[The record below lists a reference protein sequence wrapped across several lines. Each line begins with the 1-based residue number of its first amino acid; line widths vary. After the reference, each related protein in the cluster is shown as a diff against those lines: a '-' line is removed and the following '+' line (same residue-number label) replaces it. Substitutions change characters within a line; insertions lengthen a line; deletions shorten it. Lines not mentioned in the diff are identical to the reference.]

1 MSHGVCVTDL
11 GWVGKNK
18 YVNVCIMMFENLLN
32 KLAVNLHKY
41 FKNTRIMAENLR
53 SPNSFFFGFIA
64 KRLMLVGNQK
74 VIEDSVQRLNI
85 KSKDKIL
92 EIGSGNGQALIEI
105 LKKNP
110 KQIKAIEI
118 SPIFRNHLNNKFGKK
133 IEVYENDAKN
143 LKGIIN
149 NSSINK
155 ILLINVIYFL
165 NPLELYLKELKRI
178 LNKDGTIFI
187 AGKFEAVKTFDDNVF
202 QNKKI
207 TELLKVLK
215 KFFKVSYEFVDLGD
229 LNSRYYAIYL
239 KK

>member
-1 MSHGVCVTDL
+1 MIL
-11 GWVGKNK
+11 
-18 YVNVCIMMFENLLN
+18 ENLLN
-32 KLAVNLHKY
+32 KLAINLHKF

-53 SPNSFFFGFIA
+53 SPNTFFFGFIA

-74 VIEDSVQRLNI
+74 VIEDSVKRLNI
-85 KSKDKIL
+85 KSEDKIL
-92 EIGSGNGQALIEI
+92 EVGSGNVQALIEI

-110 KQIKAIEI
+110 KKIKVIEI
-118 SPIFRNHLNNKFGKK
+118 SPIFRNHLKNKFGKK

-143 LKGIIN
+143 LRGIIN
-149 NSSINK
+149 NRSIDK

>member
-1 MSHGVCVTDL
+1 MIL
-11 GWVGKNK
+11 
-18 YVNVCIMMFENLLN
+18 ENLLN
-32 KLAVNLHKY
+32 KLAINLHKY
-41 FKNTRIMAENLR
+41 FKNTRVMAENLR

-74 VIEDSVQRLNI
+74 VIEDSVERLNV
-85 KSKDKIL
+85 KSEDKIL

-110 KQIKAIEI
+110 KKLKVIEI
-118 SPIFRNHLNNKFGKK
+118 SPIFRNHLKNKFGKK

-143 LKGIIN
+143 LRGIIN
-149 NSSINK
+149 NSSIDK

-165 NPLELYLKELKRI
+165 NPLELYLKEFKRI

-202 QNKKI
+202 QNKII

-215 KFFKVSYEFVDLGD
+215 KFKVSYEFVDLGD

>member
-1 MSHGVCVTDL
+1 MIL
-11 GWVGKNK
+11 
-18 YVNVCIMMFENLLN
+18 ENLLN
-32 KLAVNLHKY
+32 ILAINLHKF

-53 SPNSFFFGFIA
+53 SPNTFFFGFIA

-74 VIEDSVQRLNI
+74 VIEDSVKRLNI
-85 KSKDKIL
+85 KSEDKIL

-110 KQIKAIEI
+110 KKIKVIEI
-118 SPIFRNHLNNKFGKK
+118 SPIFRNHLKKKFGKK

-143 LKGIIN
+143 LRGIIN
-149 NSSINK
+149 NSSIDK

>member
-1 MSHGVCVTDL
+1 MIL
-11 GWVGKNK
+11 
-18 YVNVCIMMFENLLN
+18 ENLLN
-32 KLAVNLHKY
+32 ILAINLHKF

-53 SPNSFFFGFIA
+53 SPNTFFFGFIA

-74 VIEDSVQRLNI
+74 VIEDSVKRLNI
-85 KSKDKIL
+85 KSEDKIL
-92 EIGSGNGQALIEI
+92 EVGSGNGQALIEI

-110 KQIKAIEI
+110 KKIKVIEI
-118 SPIFRNHLNNKFGKK
+118 SPIFRNHLKNKFGKK

-165 NPLELYLKELKRI
+165 NPLELYLNELKRI

>member
-1 MSHGVCVTDL
+1 MIL
-11 GWVGKNK
+11 
-18 YVNVCIMMFENLLN
+18 ENLLN
-32 KLAVNLHKY
+32 ILAINLHKF

-53 SPNSFFFGFIA
+53 SPNTFFFGFIA

-74 VIEDSVQRLNI
+74 VIEDSVKRLNI
-85 KSKDKIL
+85 KSEDKIL
-92 EIGSGNGQALIEI
+92 EVGSGNGQALIEI

-110 KQIKAIEI
+110 KKIKVIEI
-118 SPIFRNHLNNKFGKK
+118 SPIFRNHLKNKFSKK

-143 LKGIIN
+143 LRGIIK
-149 NSSINK
+149 NSSIDK

-165 NPLELYLKELKRI
+165 NPLELYLNELKRI

>member
-1 MSHGVCVTDL
+1 MIL
-11 GWVGKNK
+11 
-18 YVNVCIMMFENLLN
+18 ENLLN
-32 KLAVNLHKY
+32 VLAINLHKF

-53 SPNSFFFGFIA
+53 SPNTFFFGFIA

-74 VIEDSVQRLNI
+74 VIEDSVKRLNI
-85 KSKDKIL
+85 KSEDKIL
-92 EIGSGNGQALIEI
+92 EVGSGNGQALIEI

-110 KQIKAIEI
+110 KKIKVIEI
-118 SPIFRNHLNNKFGKK
+118 SPIFRNHLKNKFGKK

-143 LKGIIN
+143 LRGIIN
-149 NSSINK
+149 NSSIDK
-155 ILLINVIYFL
+155 ILLVNVIYFL

-202 QNKKI
+202 HNKKI

>member
-1 MSHGVCVTDL
+1 MIL
-11 GWVGKNK
+11 
-18 YVNVCIMMFENLLN
+18 ENLLN
-32 KLAVNLHKY
+32 ILAINLHKF

-53 SPNSFFFGFIA
+53 SPNTFFFGFIA

-74 VIEDSVQRLNI
+74 VIEDSVKRLNI
-85 KSKDKIL
+85 KSEDKIL
-92 EIGSGNGQALIEI
+92 EVGSGNGQALIEI

-110 KQIKAIEI
+110 KKIKVIEI
-118 SPIFRNHLNNKFGKK
+118 SPIFRNHLKNKFGKK

-143 LKGIIN
+143 LRGIIN
-149 NSSINK
+149 NSSIDK

-229 LNSRYYAIYL
+229 LNSRYYAICL
-239 KK
+239 

>member
-1 MSHGVCVTDL
+1 MIL
-11 GWVGKNK
+11 
-18 YVNVCIMMFENLLN
+18 ENLLN
-32 KLAVNLHKY
+32 ILAINLHKF

-53 SPNSFFFGFIA
+53 SPNTFFFGFIA

-74 VIEDSVQRLNI
+74 VIEDSVKRLNI
-85 KSKDKIL
+85 KSEDKIL
-92 EIGSGNGQALIEI
+92 EVGSGNGQALIEI

-110 KQIKAIEI
+110 KKIKVIEI
-118 SPIFRNHLNNKFGKK
+118 SPIFRNHLKNKFGKK

-149 NSSINK
+149 NSSIDK

-207 TELLKVLK
+207 TDLLKKLK

>member
-1 MSHGVCVTDL
+1 M
-11 GWVGKNK
+11 
-18 YVNVCIMMFENLLN
+18 IFENLLN
-32 KLAVNLHKY
+32 ILAINLHKF

-53 SPNSFFFGFIA
+53 SPNTFFFGFIA

-74 VIEDSVQRLNI
+74 VIEDSVKRLNI
-85 KSKDKIL
+85 KSEDKIL

-110 KQIKAIEI
+110 KKIKVIEI
-118 SPIFRNHLNNKFGKK
+118 SPIFRNHLKNKFGKK

-143 LKGIIN
+143 LKGIMN
-149 NSSINK
+149 NSSIDK

-165 NPLELYLKELKRI
+165 NPLELYLNELKRI

>member
-1 MSHGVCVTDL
+1 MIL
-11 GWVGKNK
+11 
-18 YVNVCIMMFENLLN
+18 ENLLN
-32 KLAVNLHKY
+32 ILAINLHKF

-53 SPNSFFFGFIA
+53 SPNTFFFSFIA

-74 VIEDSVQRLNI
+74 VIEDSVKRLNI
-85 KSKDKIL
+85 KSEDKIL
-92 EIGSGNGQALIEI
+92 EVGSGNGQALIEI

-110 KQIKAIEI
+110 KKIKVIEI
-118 SPIFRNHLNNKFGKK
+118 SPIFRKHLKNKFGKK

-143 LKGIIN
+143 LKGIIK

>member
-1 MSHGVCVTDL
+1 MIL
-11 GWVGKNK
+11 
-18 YVNVCIMMFENLLN
+18 ENLLN
-32 KLAVNLHKY
+32 ILAINLHKF

-53 SPNSFFFGFIA
+53 SPNTFFFGFIA

-74 VIEDSVQRLNI
+74 VIEDSVKRLNI
-85 KSKDKIL
+85 KSEDKIL
-92 EIGSGNGQALIEI
+92 EVGSGNGQALIEI

-110 KQIKAIEI
+110 KKIKVIEI
-118 SPIFRNHLNNKFGKK
+118 SPIFRNHLKNKFGKK
-133 IEVYENDAKN
+133 IEVYKNDAKN
-143 LKGIIN
+143 LRGIIN
-149 NSSINK
+149 NSSIDK

-215 KFFKVSYEFVDLGD
+215 KFFKVSYEFLDLGD

>member
-1 MSHGVCVTDL
+1 MIL
-11 GWVGKNK
+11 EK
-18 YVNVCIMMFENLLN
+18 LLN
-32 KLAVNLHKY
+32 ILAINLHKF

-74 VIEDSVQRLNI
+74 VIEDSVKRLYI
-85 KSKDKIL
+85 KSEDKIL
-92 EIGSGNGQALIEI
+92 EVGSGNGQALIEI

-110 KQIKAIEI
+110 KKIKVIEI
-118 SPIFRNHLNNKFGKK
+118 SPIFRNHLKNKFGKK

-149 NSSINK
+149 NSSIDK

-165 NPLELYLKELKRI
+165 NPLELYLKDLKRI
-178 LNKDGTIFI
+178 LKKDGTIFI
-187 AGKFEAVKTFDDNVF
+187 AGKFEAVKTFNDDVF
-202 QNKKI
+202 QNKQIKD
-207 TELLKVLK
+207 LLKVLK

>member
-1 MSHGVCVTDL
+1 MIL
-11 GWVGKNK
+11 
-18 YVNVCIMMFENLLN
+18 ENLLN
-32 KLAVNLHKY
+32 ILAINLHKF

-53 SPNSFFFGFIA
+53 SPNTFFFGFIA

-74 VIEDSVQRLNI
+74 VIEDSVKRLNI
-85 KSKDKIL
+85 KSEDKIL
-92 EIGSGNGQALIEI
+92 EVGSGNGQALIEI

-110 KQIKAIEI
+110 KKIKVIEI
-118 SPIFRNHLNNKFGKK
+118 SPIFRNHLKNKFGKK

-143 LKGIIN
+143 LKDIIN
-149 NSSINK
+149 NSSIDK

>member
-1 MSHGVCVTDL
+1 MIL
-11 GWVGKNK
+11 
-18 YVNVCIMMFENLLN
+18 ENLLN
-32 KLAVNLHKY
+32 ILAINLHKF

-53 SPNSFFFGFIA
+53 SPNTFFFGFIA

-74 VIEDSVQRLNI
+74 VIEDSVKRLNI
-85 KSKDKIL
+85 KSEDKIL
-92 EIGSGNGQALIEI
+92 EVGSGNGQALIEI

-110 KQIKAIEI
+110 KKIKVIEI

>member
-1 MSHGVCVTDL
+1 MIL
-11 GWVGKNK
+11 
-18 YVNVCIMMFENLLN
+18 ENLLN
-32 KLAVNLHKY
+32 ILAINLHKF

-53 SPNSFFFGFIA
+53 SPNTLFFGFIA

-85 KSKDKIL
+85 KSEDKIL
-92 EIGSGNGQALIEI
+92 EVGSGNGQALIEI

-110 KQIKAIEI
+110 KKIKVIEI
-118 SPIFRNHLNNKFGKK
+118 SPIFRNHLKNKFGKK
-133 IEVYENDAKN
+133 IEVYKNDAKN
-143 LKGIIN
+143 LRGIIN
-149 NSSINK
+149 NSSIDK

>member
-1 MSHGVCVTDL
+1 MIL
-11 GWVGKNK
+11 
-18 YVNVCIMMFENLLN
+18 ENLLN
-32 KLAVNLHKY
+32 ILAINLHKF

-53 SPNSFFFGFIA
+53 SPNTFFFGFIA

-74 VIEDSVQRLNI
+74 VIEDSVKRLNI
-85 KSKDKIL
+85 KSEDKIL
-92 EIGSGNGQALIEI
+92 EVGSGNGQALIEI

-110 KQIKAIEI
+110 KKIKVIEI
-118 SPIFRNHLNNKFGKK
+118 SPIFRNHLKNKFGKK

-143 LKGIIN
+143 LKGILN
-149 NSSINK
+149 NSSVNK

-215 KFFKVSYEFVDLGD
+215 KFFNVSYEFVDLGD

>member
-1 MSHGVCVTDL
+1 MIL
-11 GWVGKNK
+11 
-18 YVNVCIMMFENLLN
+18 ENLLN
-32 KLAVNLHKY
+32 ILAINLHKF

-53 SPNSFFFGFIA
+53 SPNTFFFGFIA

-74 VIEDSVQRLNI
+74 VIEDSVKRLNI
-85 KSKDKIL
+85 KSEDKIL
-92 EIGSGNGQALIEI
+92 EVGSGNGQALIEI

-110 KQIKAIEI
+110 EKIKVIEI
-118 SPIFRNHLNNKFGKK
+118 SPIFRNHLKNKFGKK

-165 NPLELYLKELKRI
+165 NPLELYLNELKRI

>member
-1 MSHGVCVTDL
+1 MIL
-11 GWVGKNK
+11 
-18 YVNVCIMMFENLLN
+18 ENLLN
-32 KLAVNLHKY
+32 ILAINLHKF

-53 SPNSFFFGFIA
+53 SPNTFFFGFIA

-74 VIEDSVQRLNI
+74 VIEDSVKRLNI
-85 KSKDKIL
+85 KSENKIL
-92 EIGSGNGQALIEI
+92 EVGSGNGQALIEI

-110 KQIKAIEI
+110 KKIKVIEI
-118 SPIFRNHLNNKFGKK
+118 SPIFRNHLKNKFGKK
-133 IEVYENDAKN
+133 IEVYKNDAKN
-143 LKGIIN
+143 LRGIIN
-149 NSSINK
+149 NSSIDK

>member
-1 MSHGVCVTDL
+1 MIL
-11 GWVGKNK
+11 
-18 YVNVCIMMFENLLN
+18 ENLLN
-32 KLAVNLHKY
+32 ILAINLHKF

-53 SPNSFFFGFIA
+53 SPNTFFFGFIA

-74 VIEDSVQRLNI
+74 VIEDSVKRLNI
-85 KSKDKIL
+85 KSEDKIL
-92 EIGSGNGQALIEI
+92 EVGSGNGQALIEI

-110 KQIKAIEI
+110 KKIKVIEI
-118 SPIFRNHLNNKFGKK
+118 SPIFRNHLKNKFGKK
-133 IEVYENDAKN
+133 IEVYKNEAKN
-143 LKGIIN
+143 LRGIIN
-149 NSSINK
+149 NSSIDK

-165 NPLELYLKELKRI
+165 NPLELYLNELKRI

>member
-1 MSHGVCVTDL
+1 MILES
-11 GWVGKNK
+11 
-18 YVNVCIMMFENLLN
+18 LLN
-32 KLAVNLHKY
+32 KLAVNLHEY

-74 VIEDSVQRLNI
+74 VIEDSVQRLNV
-85 KSKDKIL
+85 KTEDKIL

-110 KQIKAIEI
+110 KHIKAIEI
-118 SPIFRNHLNNKFGKK
+118 SPIFRNHLKNKFGKK
-133 IEVYENDAKN
+133 IEVYKNDAKN
-143 LKGIIN
+143 LRGIIN
-149 NSSINK
+149 NSSIDK

-202 QNKKI
+202 QNKII

>member
-1 MSHGVCVTDL
+1 MIL
-11 GWVGKNK
+11 
-18 YVNVCIMMFENLLN
+18 ENLLN
-32 KLAVNLHKY
+32 ILAINLHKF

-53 SPNSFFFGFIA
+53 SPNTFFFGFIA

-74 VIEDSVQRLNI
+74 VIEDSVERLNI
-85 KSKDKIL
+85 KSEDKIL
-92 EIGSGNGQALIEI
+92 EVGSGNGQALIEI

-110 KQIKAIEI
+110 KKIKVIEI
-118 SPIFRNHLNNKFGKK
+118 SPIFRNHLKNKFGKK

-149 NSSINK
+149 NSSIDK

-165 NPLELYLKELKRI
+165 NPLELYLNELKRI

>member
-1 MSHGVCVTDL
+1 MIL
-11 GWVGKNK
+11 
-18 YVNVCIMMFENLLN
+18 ENLLN
-32 KLAVNLHKY
+32 ILAINLHKF

-53 SPNSFFFGFIA
+53 SPNTFFFGFIA

-74 VIEDSVQRLNI
+74 VIEDSVKRLNI
-85 KSKDKIL
+85 KSEDKIL
-92 EIGSGNGQALIEI
+92 EVGSGNGQALIEI

-110 KQIKAIEI
+110 KKIKVIEI
-118 SPIFRNHLNNKFGKK
+118 SPIFRNHLKNKFGKK

-149 NSSINK
+149 NSSVNK

>member
-1 MSHGVCVTDL
+1 MIL
-11 GWVGKNK
+11 
-18 YVNVCIMMFENLLN
+18 ENLLN
-32 KLAVNLHKY
+32 ILAINLHKF

-53 SPNSFFFGFIA
+53 SPNTFFFSFIA

-74 VIEDSVQRLNI
+74 VIEDSVKRLNI
-85 KSKDKIL
+85 KSEDKIL
-92 EIGSGNGQALIEI
+92 EVGSGNGQALIEI

-110 KQIKAIEI
+110 KKIKVIEI
-118 SPIFRNHLNNKFGKK
+118 SPIFRNHLKNKFGKK
-133 IEVYENDAKN
+133 IEVYKNDAKN
-143 LKGIIN
+143 LRGIIN
-149 NSSINK
+149 NSSIDK

>member
-1 MSHGVCVTDL
+1 MIL
-11 GWVGKNK
+11 
-18 YVNVCIMMFENLLN
+18 ENLLN
-32 KLAVNLHKY
+32 ILAINLHKF

-53 SPNSFFFGFIA
+53 SPNTFFFGFIA

-74 VIEDSVQRLNI
+74 VIEDSVERLNI
-85 KSKDKIL
+85 KSEDKIL
-92 EIGSGNGQALIEI
+92 EVGSGNGQALIEI

-110 KQIKAIEI
+110 KKIKVIEI
-118 SPIFRNHLNNKFGKK
+118 SPIFRNHLKNKFGKK

-143 LKGIIN
+143 LRGIIN
-149 NSSINK
+149 NSSIDK

-202 QNKKI
+202 QNKII

>member
-1 MSHGVCVTDL
+1 MIL
-11 GWVGKNK
+11 
-18 YVNVCIMMFENLLN
+18 ENLLN
-32 KLAVNLHKY
+32 ILAINLHKF

-53 SPNSFFFGFIA
+53 SPNTFFFGFIA

-74 VIEDSVQRLNI
+74 VIEDSVKRLNI
-85 KSKDKIL
+85 KSEDKIL
-92 EIGSGNGQALIEI
+92 EVGSGNGQALIEI

-110 KQIKAIEI
+110 KKIKVIEI
-118 SPIFRNHLNNKFGKK
+118 SPIFRNHLKNKFGKK

-239 KK
+239 KNKDYL

>member
-1 MSHGVCVTDL
+1 MIL
-11 GWVGKNK
+11 
-18 YVNVCIMMFENLLN
+18 ENLLN
-32 KLAVNLHKY
+32 ILAINLHKF
-41 FKNTRIMAENLR
+41 FKNTRVMAENLR

-74 VIEDSVQRLNI
+74 VIEDSVKRLNI
-85 KSKDKIL
+85 KSEDKIL
-92 EIGSGNGQALIEI
+92 EVGSGNGQALIEI

-110 KQIKAIEI
+110 KKIKVIEI
-118 SPIFRNHLNNKFGKK
+118 SPIFRNHLKNKFGKK
-133 IEVYENDAKN
+133 IEIYENDAKN
-143 LKGIIN
+143 LKGIIE

-207 TELLKVLK
+207 TELLKILK

>member
-1 MSHGVCVTDL
+1 MIL
-11 GWVGKNK
+11 
-18 YVNVCIMMFENLLN
+18 ENLLN
-32 KLAVNLHKY
+32 ILAINLHKF

-53 SPNSFFFGFIA
+53 SPNTFFFGFIA

-74 VIEDSVQRLNI
+74 VIEDSVKRLNI
-85 KSKDKIL
+85 KSEDKIL
-92 EIGSGNGQALIEI
+92 EVGSGNGQALIEI

-110 KQIKAIEI
+110 KKIKVIEI
-118 SPIFRNHLNNKFGKK
+118 SPIFRNHLKNKFGKK

-143 LKGIIN
+143 LRGIIN
-149 NSSINK
+149 NSSIDK

-165 NPLELYLKELKRI
+165 NPLELYLKEFKRI

>member
-1 MSHGVCVTDL
+1 MIL
-11 GWVGKNK
+11 
-18 YVNVCIMMFENLLN
+18 ENLLN
-32 KLAVNLHKY
+32 KLAIILHKF

-53 SPNSFFFGFIA
+53 SPNPFFFGFIA

-74 VIEDSVQRLNI
+74 VIEDSVKRLNI
-85 KSKDKIL
+85 KSEDKIL
-92 EIGSGNGQALIEI
+92 EVGSGNGQALIEI

-110 KQIKAIEI
+110 KKIKVIEI
-118 SPIFRNHLNNKFGKK
+118 SPIFRNHLKNKFGKK

-165 NPLELYLKELKRI
+165 NPLELYLNELKRI

>member
-1 MSHGVCVTDL
+1 MIL
-11 GWVGKNK
+11 
-18 YVNVCIMMFENLLN
+18 ENLLN
-32 KLAVNLHKY
+32 ILAINLHKF

-53 SPNSFFFGFIA
+53 SPNTFFFGFIA

-74 VIEDSVQRLNI
+74 VIEDSVKRLNI
-85 KSKDKIL
+85 KSEDKIL
-92 EIGSGNGQALIEI
+92 EVGSGNGQALIEI

-110 KQIKAIEI
+110 KKIKVIEI
-118 SPIFRNHLNNKFGKK
+118 SPIFRNHLKNKFGKK

-149 NSSINK
+149 NSSIDK

-165 NPLELYLKELKRI
+165 NPLELYLNELKRI

-187 AGKFEAVKTFDDNVF
+187 AGKFEAVKTFDDDVF
-202 QNKKI
+202 HNKKI

>member
-1 MSHGVCVTDL
+1 MIL
-11 GWVGKNK
+11 
-18 YVNVCIMMFENLLN
+18 ENLLN
-32 KLAVNLHKY
+32 ILAINLHKF

-53 SPNSFFFGFIA
+53 SPNTFFFGFIA

-74 VIEDSVQRLNI
+74 VIEDSVKRLNI
-85 KSKDKIL
+85 KSEDKIL
-92 EIGSGNGQALIEI
+92 EVGSGNGQALIEI

-110 KQIKAIEI
+110 KKIKVIEI
-118 SPIFRNHLNNKFGKK
+118 SPIFRNHLKNKFGKK

-149 NSSINK
+149 KSSIDK

>member
-1 MSHGVCVTDL
+1 MIL
-11 GWVGKNK
+11 
-18 YVNVCIMMFENLLN
+18 ENLLN
-32 KLAVNLHKY
+32 ILAINLHKF

-53 SPNSFFFGFIA
+53 SPNTFFFGFIA

-74 VIEDSVQRLNI
+74 VIEDSVKRLNI
-85 KSKDKIL
+85 KSEDKIL
-92 EIGSGNGQALIEI
+92 EVGSGNGQALIEI

-110 KQIKAIEI
+110 KKIKVIEI
-118 SPIFRNHLNNKFGKK
+118 SPIFRNHLKNKFGKK
-133 IEVYENDAKN
+133 IEVYKNDAKN
-143 LKGIIN
+143 LRGIIN
-149 NSSINK
+149 NSSIDK

-165 NPLELYLKELKRI
+165 NPLELYLNELKRI

>member
-1 MSHGVCVTDL
+1 MIL
-11 GWVGKNK
+11 
-18 YVNVCIMMFENLLN
+18 ENLLN
-32 KLAVNLHKY
+32 ILAINLHKY
-41 FKNTRIMAENLR
+41 FKNTKIMAENLR

-74 VIEDSVQRLNI
+74 VIEDSVERLNV
-85 KSKDKIL
+85 KSEDKIL

-110 KQIKAIEI
+110 KKIKVIEI
-118 SPIFRNHLNNKFGKK
+118 SPIFRNHLKNKFGKK

-149 NSSINK
+149 NSSIDK

-202 QNKKI
+202 QNKII

>member
-1 MSHGVCVTDL
+1 M
-11 GWVGKNK
+11 
-18 YVNVCIMMFENLLN
+18 
-32 KLAVNLHKY
+32 
-41 FKNTRIMAENLR
+41 
-53 SPNSFFFGFIA
+53 
-64 KRLMLVGNQK
+64 
-74 VIEDSVQRLNI
+74 IEHSVERLNV
-85 KSKDKIL
+85 KSEDIIL

-110 KQIKAIEI
+110 KKIKVIEI

-133 IEVYENDAKN
+133 IEVYENDAKD

-149 NSSINK
+149 NSSIDK

-165 NPLELYLKELKRI
+165 NPLELYLKEFKRI

-229 LNSRYYAIYL
+229 SNSRYYAIYL

>member
-1 MSHGVCVTDL
+1 MIL
-11 GWVGKNK
+11 
-18 YVNVCIMMFENLLN
+18 ENLLN
-32 KLAVNLHKY
+32 ILAINLHKF

-53 SPNSFFFGFIA
+53 SPNTFFFGFIA

-74 VIEDSVQRLNI
+74 VIEDSVKRLNI
-85 KSKDKIL
+85 KSEDKIL
-92 EIGSGNGQALIEI
+92 EVGSGNGQALIEI

-110 KQIKAIEI
+110 KKIKVIEI
-118 SPIFRNHLNNKFGKK
+118 SPIFRNHLKNKFGKK

-149 NSSINK
+149 NSSIDK

-165 NPLELYLKELKRI
+165 NPLELYLNELKRI

>member
-1 MSHGVCVTDL
+1 MIL
-11 GWVGKNK
+11 
-18 YVNVCIMMFENLLN
+18 ENLLN
-32 KLAVNLHKY
+32 ILAINLHKF

-53 SPNSFFFGFIA
+53 SPNTFFFGFIA

-74 VIEDSVQRLNI
+74 VIEDSVKRLNI
-85 KSKDKIL
+85 KSEDKIL
-92 EIGSGNGQALIEI
+92 EVGSGNGQALIEI

-110 KQIKAIEI
+110 KKIKVIEI
-118 SPIFRNHLNNKFGKK
+118 SPIFRNHLKNKFGKK

-143 LKGIIN
+143 LRGIIN
-149 NSSINK
+149 NSSIDK

-187 AGKFEAVKTFDDNVF
+187 AGKFEAVKTFDDSVF

-207 TELLKVLK
+207 TGLLKILK

>member
-1 MSHGVCVTDL
+1 MIL
-11 GWVGKNK
+11 
-18 YVNVCIMMFENLLN
+18 ENLLN
-32 KLAVNLHKY
+32 ILAINLHKF

-53 SPNSFFFGFIA
+53 SPNTFFFGFIA

-74 VIEDSVQRLNI
+74 VIEDSVKRLNI
-85 KSKDKIL
+85 KSEDKIL
-92 EIGSGNGQALIEI
+92 EVGSGNGQALIEI

-110 KQIKAIEI
+110 KKIKVIEI
-118 SPIFRNHLNNKFGKK
+118 SPIFRNHLKNKFGKK

-149 NSSINK
+149 NSSIDK

-165 NPLELYLKELKRI
+165 NPLELYLKDLKRI

-202 QNKKI
+202 KNKKI

>member
-1 MSHGVCVTDL
+1 MIL
-11 GWVGKNK
+11 
-18 YVNVCIMMFENLLN
+18 ENLLN
-32 KLAVNLHKY
+32 ILAINLHKF

-53 SPNSFFFGFIA
+53 SPNTFFFGFIA

-74 VIEDSVQRLNI
+74 VIEDSVKRLNI
-85 KSKDKIL
+85 KSEDKIL
-92 EIGSGNGQALIEI
+92 EVGSGNGQALIEI

-110 KQIKAIEI
+110 KNIKVIEI
-118 SPIFRNHLNNKFGKK
+118 SPIFRNHLKNKFGKK
-133 IEVYENDAKN
+133 IEVYDNDAKN

-149 NSSINK
+149 NSSIDK

-165 NPLELYLKELKRI
+165 NPLELYLNELKRI
-178 LNKDGTIFI
+178 LNKNGTIFI